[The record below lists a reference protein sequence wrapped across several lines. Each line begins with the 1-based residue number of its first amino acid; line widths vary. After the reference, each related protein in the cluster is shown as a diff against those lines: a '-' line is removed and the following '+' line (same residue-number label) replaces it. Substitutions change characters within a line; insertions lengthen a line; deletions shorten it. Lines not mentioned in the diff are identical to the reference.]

1 LSRIRRLPPPCGY
14 CTWNGV
20 HGILAP
26 VTVDVVLDD
35 EHLDEYHVVQR
46 CDGCERFPDDEAAAR
61 ALVKVLGLPESAI
74 FRVYDAEQPA
84 WSEKPLYYFTALAVS
99 LDVLINPKFPNHGG
113 KHRVQAKR
121 V

>member
-1 LSRIRRLPPPCGY
+1 MSRIRRLPPPCGY

-61 ALVKVLGLPESAI
+61 AVLTTVTGP
-74 FRVYDAEQPA
+74 
-84 WSEKPLYYFTALAVS
+84 
-99 LDVLINPKFPNHGG
+99 G
-113 KHRVQAKR
+113 
-121 V
+121 